1 MENYKGL
8 QKMKKAFTLIEL
20 LVVIAIIA
28 ILAAILFPV
37 FAQARDKARS
47 ASCLSNLKQIGTSTM
62 MYVQDYDESYY
73 PHRFNCRD
81 NSGAFQVCPG
91 YVGDPAAS
99 AYDAN
104 SSMRFYWVHLLQPY
118 VKNYSLFKCPS
129 NGTAFVPGDKAKV
142 VFNAPGALGANYGGQ
157 NSYGHNDA
165 WMSPAGAFADAS
177 GNPVSVAGASVSRP
191 AGVILVTD
199 ASYYGVVPDVMN
211 ESGLLETAK
220 FTTDELTGIQ
230 NYVNAQGSQ
239 YKFYWKNLGNGG
251 WSASGG
257 VVDAPTALSRM
268 SGRHTGVLNAI
279 FVDGHAKAVQ
289 YKKAVGDLCLWTTG
303 EYAGCN

>member
-1 MENYKGL
+1 MNVNRSHRN
-8 QKMKKAFTLIEL
+8 AFTLIEL

-37 FAQARDKARS
+37 FAQAREKARA
-47 ASCLSNLKQIGTSTM
+47 ASCLSNLKQIGTATM

-81 NSGAFQVCPG
+81 AAGAFQPCPQ
-91 YVGDPAAS
+91 YAGDPAAA
-99 AYDAN
+99 AYDSN
-104 SSMRFYWVHLLQPY
+104 SSMRYYWVHLLQPY
-118 VKNYSLFKCPS
+118 VKNYQLFKCPS
-129 NGTAFVPGDKAKV
+129 NPSAFVPGDKTRV
-142 VFNAPGALGANYGGQ
+142 TFNAPGAVGVNYGGQ

-165 WMSPAGAFADAS
+165 WMSPAGPFADAS
-177 GNPVSVAGASVSRP
+177 GNPATVAGASVSRP
-191 AGVILVTD
+191 ASVILVAD
-199 ASYYGVVPDVMN
+199 ASYYGLVPDIMN
-211 ESGLLETAK
+211 ESGLLETNK
-220 FTTDELTGIQ
+220 FTADELTAIQ
-230 NYVNAQGSQ
+230 TYVNGQGSQ
-239 YKFYWKNLGNGG
+239 YKSYWKNLGNGG

-257 VVDAPTALSRM
+257 TVNAATALTRM
-268 SGRHTGVLNAI
+268 AGRHTGTINAI